1 MYIIIVLLI
10 TFKININTERTVHGN
25 DRGTD
30 IILLLNADLNTSI
43 RIVLLLINNY
53 K

>member
-25 DRGTD
+25 DRGKD
-30 IILLLNADLNTSI
+30 IILLLNAEPK
-43 RIVLLLINNY
+43 Y
-53 K
+53 